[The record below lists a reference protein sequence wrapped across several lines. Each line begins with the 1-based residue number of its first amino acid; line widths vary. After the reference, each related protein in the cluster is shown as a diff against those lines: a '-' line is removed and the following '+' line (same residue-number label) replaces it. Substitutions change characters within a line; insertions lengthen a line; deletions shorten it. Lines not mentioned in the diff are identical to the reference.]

1 MSKGF
6 FAKPSKFNSY
16 IWASL
21 LFNCFGL
28 KMFVDVGNFNIF
40 SPVIFFHFIVT
51 LLLTVAL
58 SYKIPSRQS
67 FISSCFHALTIA
79 PTFALI
85 IFYAQIPLLHV
96 LFYICFLMSLILAIQ
111 FILLLYANYDLQL
124 FYFFVTI
131 VFLWGTNLVIE
142 SLTFLY
148 DILAPLSISY
158 HYSLVA
164 EGILH
169 IGTVLYIIF
178 LPLFFYGISY
188 AKTS

>member
-1 MSKGF
+1 M
-6 FAKPSKFNSY
+6 Y
-16 IWASL
+16 
-21 LFNCFGL
+21 C
-28 KMFVDVGNFNIF
+28 V
-40 SPVIFFHFIVT
+40 
-51 LLLTVAL
+51 
-58 SYKIPSRQS
+58 Y
-67 FISSCFHALTIA
+67 
-79 PTFALI
+79 
-85 IFYAQIPLLHV
+85 
-96 LFYICFLMSLILAIQ
+96 ILAIQ

>member
-1 MSKGF
+1 
-6 FAKPSKFNSY
+6 
-16 IWASL
+16 
-21 LFNCFGL
+21 
-28 KMFVDVGNFNIF
+28 MFIDVGNYNIF

-58 SYKIPSRQS
+58 SYHSPSRKT
-67 FISSCFHALTIA
+67 FLSSCLHALTIA
-79 PTFALI
+79 PTITLI
-85 IFYAQIPLLHV
+85 VFFAQIPFFHV
-96 LFYICFLMSLILAIQ
+96 FFYISFLVSLILAIQ
-111 FILLLYANYDLQL
+111 FILLIYANYDLQL
-124 FYFFVTI
+124 FYFFVTL

-169 IGTVLYIIF
+169 IGTILYIIF
-178 LPLFFYGISY
+178 LPLFFYGISH